1 MISVEEAKRI
11 MMARVER
18 TPSEFMLSHLVN
30 GHYLA
35 DDVFSPSAYPLF
47 DMSAVDGYAVRG
59 EGPWTEVGSIAAG
72 EVLDRTLGPGECA
85 RIFTGARVPE
95 TTDRVLMQ
103 EHCSAHDT
111 GVKIIGE
118 LPAMGANI
126 RRMSESVR
134 KDELLLQHGT
144 RLDAAAIGLISS
156 VGVANVEV
164 HAKPLVSIIRTGS
177 EFIGEGEDTGGRI
190 HSSNE
195 WMLIAALHAEGCFP
209 ENDPLIASDNMD
221 DLKQALTDACAEGD
235 LLITTGGASVGD
247 HDLIKPALEGL
258 GATIHFHGVAQKP
271 GKPMLFATLN
281 GKPVFALPG
290 NPRAVLMLFYM
301 YVVPY
306 MRAMQGATDP
316 WLRSHLLPL
325 LHEVNV
331 KGERAEFRAAVV
343 KDGHVMMLA
352 DEGSHMLR
360 SLVGAEALAYLPA
373 GKRAWSVGDRVQV
386 YFLPV

>member
-1 MISVEEAKRI
+1 MISVEEAKQI
-11 MMARVER
+11 IMARAER

-47 DMSAVDGYAVRG
+47 DMSAVDGYAARG
-59 EGPWTEVGSIAAG
+59 EAPWSVVGSIAAG
-72 EVLDRTLGPGECA
+72 EVLDRSLESGECA

-95 TTDRVLMQ
+95 ATDRVLMQ
-103 EHCSAHDT
+103 EHCIAEGS
-111 GVKIIGE
+111 GIRNIGA
-118 LPAMGANI
+118 LPPIGANI
-126 RRMSESVR
+126 RRMGESVR
-134 KDELLLQHGT
+134 KDELLLPHGT

-164 HAKPLVSIIRTGS
+164 HAKPIVSIIRTGN
-177 EFIGEGEDTGGRI
+177 EFIGEGEATGGRI

-195 WMLIAALHAEGCFP
+195 WMLIGALHAEGCFP
-209 ENDPLIASDNMD
+209 ENDPLIANDNMD

-247 HDLIKPALEGL
+247 HDLIKPALESL
-258 GATIHFHGVAQKP
+258 GATVHFHGVAQKP

-281 GKPVFALPG
+281 GKPIFALPG
-290 NPRAVLMLFYM
+290 NPRAVLVLFYT
-301 YVVPY
+301 YVLPY
-306 MRAMQGATDP
+306 MRAMQGAIDP

-343 KDGHVMMLA
+343 NDGRVMLLA

-373 GKRAWSVGDRVQV
+373 GKRSWGIGDGVQV
-386 YFLPV
+386 YFLPG